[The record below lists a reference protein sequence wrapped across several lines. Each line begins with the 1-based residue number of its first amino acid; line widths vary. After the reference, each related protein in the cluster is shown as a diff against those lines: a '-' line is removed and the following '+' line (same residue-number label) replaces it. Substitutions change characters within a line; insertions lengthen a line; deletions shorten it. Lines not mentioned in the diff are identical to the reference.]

1 MRPAIC
7 APCQNNTTLINQEAC
22 LLGKNRSDLML
33 EAACERAQN
42 IVLDQMLFEL
52 DGGKFSKFAALLDM
66 PAEQSPGLERL
77 LAIKTFWQGKQG

>member
-1 MRPAIC
+1 
-7 APCQNNTTLINQEAC
+7 
-22 LLGKNRSDLML
+22 ML